1 MKNVLN
7 YFCKLS
13 QDRLKERIKL
23 INNERKILKEKPR
36 YRNLKNKI
44 TCTELYKNKPKII
57 KNILN
62 EDYTQLKNLLTYTIA
77 ESIKENMKLKPEA
90 ITNNYDDKLSTQLKR
105 ENREFLSVSEIF
117 WGTRE
122 EILSTDSGIYYNLI
136 LNFCLD
142 FLEDNRTRYIM
153 NKNLINYI
161 PYARYVSYE
170 DTIKRSNDNSL
181 MSLLIGDSFRNNNI
195 DVLGEAIYN
204 FSKSNKA
211 REVANLFVECINSKV
226 AYDSKDSYGEY
237 DKKYKDVYFKN
248 FRIAFEQNLDKFLEI
263 ISLDENNLGE
273 RVYNII
279 KEDCKLIYE
288 IEHAE
293 LSGFM
298 KDRYLTLTGEPLYE
312 VYRNLLISNSNYI
325 NDLINFQKNFEG
337 DIEEEYF
344 DKNPFGDYKSQYYC
358 EERFLKLHSQ
368 KVAEIESE
376 IEEYLKL
383 IELKEFEI
391 EELKSKFEK
400 YVELKEFEM
409 VEKPLLDIESKELEV
424 EELKSKIAKC
434 IELKEFEMVEKP
446 LLDIES
452 KELEVE
458 ELKSKIVKY
467 IKLKE
472 S

>member
-1 MKNVLN
+1 MNHILN

-77 ESIKENMKLKPEA
+77 ESIKENMKLKPEL
-90 ITNNYDDKLSTQLKR
+90 ITKSSDNNESMQLKIN
-105 ENREFLSVSEIF
+105 NREFLSVFEIF
-117 WGTRE
+117 WGNRE
-122 EILSTDSGIYYNLI
+122 DIINSDSEIYYNLI

-142 FLEDNRTRYIM
+142 FLGDNRTRYIM

-181 MSLLIGDSFRNNNI
+181 MSLLIGDSFRNDNI

-237 DKKYKDVYFKN
+237 DKKNKDVHFKN
-248 FRIAFEQNLDKFLEI
+248 FQIAFEQNLDKFLEI
-263 ISLDENNLGE
+263 ISMDENNLGE

-288 IEHAE
+288 ITHAE
-293 LSGFM
+293 MSGVM
-298 KDRYLTLTGEPLYE
+298 EDRYLTVTEKPFYD
-312 VYRNLLISNSNYI
+312 VYRKLSASNSNYI
-325 NDLINFQKNFEG
+325 NDLIDFQKKLEG
-337 DIEEEYF
+337 DIENEYF
-344 DKNPFGDYKSQYYC
+344 DKNPFGNYKSQYYC
-358 EERFLKLHSQ
+358 EERFLKLCSQ
-368 KVAEIESE
+368 KVAELESE
-376 IEEYLKL
+376 IEEKQFR
-383 IELKEFEI
+383 EL
-391 EELKSKFEK
+391 EELQK
-400 YVELKEFEM
+400 
-409 VEKPLLDIESKELEV
+409 LEQ
-424 EELKSKIAKC
+424 LQSGI
-434 IELKEFEMVEKP
+434 
-446 LLDIES
+446 
-452 KELEVE
+452 
-458 ELKSKIVKY
+458 
-467 IKLKE
+467 
-472 S
+472 

>member
-1 MKNVLN
+1 MNHILN

-77 ESIKENMKLKPEA
+77 ESIKENMKLKPEL
-90 ITNNYDDKLSTQLKR
+90 ITKSSDNNESMQLKIN
-105 ENREFLSVSEIF
+105 NREFLSVFEIF
-117 WGTRE
+117 WGNRE
-122 EILSTDSGIYYNLI
+122 DIINSDSEIYYNLI

-142 FLEDNRTRYIM
+142 FLGDNRTRYIM

-181 MSLLIGDSFRNNNI
+181 MSLLIGDSFRNDNI

-237 DKKYKDVYFKN
+237 DKKNKDVHFKN
-248 FRIAFEQNLDKFLEI
+248 FQIAFEQNLDKFLEI
-263 ISLDENNLGE
+263 ISMDENNLGE

-288 IEHAE
+288 ITHAE
-293 LSGFM
+293 MSGVM
-298 KDRYLTLTGEPLYE
+298 EDRYLTVTEKPFYD
-312 VYRNLLISNSNYI
+312 VYRKLSASNSNYI
-325 NDLINFQKNFEG
+325 NDLIDFQKKLEG
-337 DIEEEYF
+337 DIENEYF
-344 DKNPFGDYKSQYYC
+344 DKNPFGNYKSQYYC
-358 EERFLKLHSQ
+358 EERFLKLCSQ
-368 KVAEIESE
+368 KVAELESE
-376 IEEYLKL
+376 IEEKQFR
-383 IELKEFEI
+383 EL
-391 EELKSKFEK
+391 EELKK
-400 YVELKEFEM
+400 
-409 VEKPLLDIESKELEV
+409 LEQ
-424 EELKSKIAKC
+424 LQSGI
-434 IELKEFEMVEKP
+434 
-446 LLDIES
+446 
-452 KELEVE
+452 
-458 ELKSKIVKY
+458 
-467 IKLKE
+467 
-472 S
+472 

>member
-1 MKNVLN
+1 MNHILN

-13 QDRLKERIKL
+13 QDRLNERIKL

-77 ESIKENMKLKPEA
+77 ESIKENMKLKPEL
-90 ITNNYDDKLSTQLKR
+90 ITNDDDKKLSMQLKI
-105 ENREFLSVSEIF
+105 ENREFLSVFEIF
-117 WGTRE
+117 WGNRE
-122 EILSTDSGIYYNLI
+122 DIINSDSEIYYNLI

-142 FLEDNRTRYIM
+142 FLGDNRTRYIM

-161 PYARYVSYE
+161 PYARYVSYQ

-181 MSLLIGDSFRNNNI
+181 MSLLIGDSFRNDNI

-237 DKKYKDVYFKN
+237 DKKDKDVHFKN
-248 FRIAFEQNLDKFLEI
+248 FQIAFEQNLDKFLEI

-293 LSGFM
+293 LSGVM
-298 KDRYLTLTGEPLYE
+298 EDRYLTVTEKPLYD
-312 VYRNLLISNSNYI
+312 VYRKLSVSNSNYI
-325 NDLINFQKNFEG
+325 NELIVFQKNLEG
-337 DIEEEYF
+337 DIEKEYF
-344 DKNPFGDYKSQYYC
+344 NKKLFDEYKSQYYC
-358 EERFLKLHSQ
+358 EERFLKLCSQ
-368 KVAEIESE
+368 KVAELESE
-376 IEEYLKL
+376 IEELNSKFKKY
-383 IELKEFEI
+383 IELN
-391 EELKSKFEK
+391 
-400 YVELKEFEM
+400 EFEM
-409 VEKPLLDIESKELEV
+409 VEKLLLNIELKELEV
-424 EELKSKIAKC
+424 EELMSEIWKG
-434 IELKEFEMVEKP
+434 V
-446 LLDIES
+446 
-452 KELEVE
+452 
-458 ELKSKIVKY
+458 
-467 IKLKE
+467 
-472 S
+472 